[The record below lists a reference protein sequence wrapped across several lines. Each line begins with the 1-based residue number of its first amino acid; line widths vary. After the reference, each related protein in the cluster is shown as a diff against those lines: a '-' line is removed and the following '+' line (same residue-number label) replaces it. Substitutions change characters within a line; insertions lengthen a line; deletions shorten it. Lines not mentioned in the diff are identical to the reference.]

1 MASQE
6 TAPAHFIEQLLRVPG
21 AALRAQPVHEV
32 AVRERIRLA
41 PVQGPQ
47 LVEQA

>member
-6 TAPAHFIEQLLRVPG
+6 TAPAHFIEQLRRVPS
-21 AALRAQPVHEV
+21 AALRAQLVHEV

-41 PVQGPQ
+41 PV
-47 LVEQA
+47 